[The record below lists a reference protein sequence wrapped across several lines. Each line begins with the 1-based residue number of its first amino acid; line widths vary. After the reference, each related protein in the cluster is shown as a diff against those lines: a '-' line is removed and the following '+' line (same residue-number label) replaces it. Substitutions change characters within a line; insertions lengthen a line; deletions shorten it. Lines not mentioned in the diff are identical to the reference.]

1 MLDEGYPISHRL
13 VALSHDAAVPAPIK
27 KMLEALDDGEPKLK
41 STWRRLINQ
50 FDISSEVRYSYNSSF
65 FTCRLPSTSLA
76 RQYLIPML
84 LQRRLEI
91 SSQSE
96 FHE

>member
-50 FDISSEVRYSYNSSF
+50 LRSHQRCDTRTTVH
-65 FTCRLPSTSLA
+65 SL
-76 RQYLIPML
+76 RVG
-84 LQRRLEI
+84 
-91 SSQSE
+91 SQALASPVNI
-96 FHE
+96 